1 MNVKS
6 KAAAAGMA
14 VFTLAVACSEVTE
27 VTTTDL
33 EGVVARDGVPFLVQS
48 IPDEVLDRLS
58 QHKLVVVGET
68 HLIWDH
74 QEMMAELVRALHERG
89 FRQLL
94 LEWPHMADW
103 ILTDF
108 VQDTQLEPDW
118 QPPGWFYSA
127 LIAAVRDFNRTL
139 PQAER
144 VAVRGIDMN
153 LQEYGG
159 AQDFKGSLSGLSHHL
174 TDPGPVAAFLQSNY
188 ETSGEQVEQL
198 ETLRAALETGRSTL
212 IDSWGEYWYDTV
224 AEMVEVERA
233 SVPIRAMRED
243 RYDLTAQMR
252 EAVMKLLADA
262 RLRGYEH
269 GTLMNVGGNHAQKAY
284 LKGTEQEW
292 LGDYLVHRSDAV
304 GGSAIVLNVTA
315 ARIVSGS
322 GNGSADFDVTD
333 ASPENELWRL
343 MNETWPDQIVFL
355 PVNDPVFLG
364 DGVPMN
370 FEGTIY
376 VGSPKRHYD
385 VFLLLPLAHRVPLP

>member
-1 MNVKS
+1 MNGKL
-6 KAAAAGMA
+6 KAVVLGVALG
-14 VFTLAVACSEVTE
+14 TLVACSEVTE

-33 EGVVARDGVPFLVQS
+33 EGVVARDGVTFVVQS

-58 QHKLVVVGET
+58 QHKLVLVGET
-68 HLIWDH
+68 HLIWEH
-74 QEMMAELVRALHERG
+74 QEMMAELVEALHERG

-103 ILTDF
+103 LLTDF
-108 VQDTQLEPDW
+108 VQDTRLEPGW
-118 QPPGWFYSA
+118 EPPSWFYSA

-159 AQDFKGSLSGLSHHL
+159 APDFKGSIRALSHHL
-174 TDPGPVAAFLQSNY
+174 PDPGPVAAFLQGNY
-188 ETSGEQVEQL
+188 ATPEAQVEVL
-198 ETLRAALETGRSTL
+198 ETLRSELEAGQSDLRTL
-212 IDSWGEYWYDTV
+212 WGEYWYDTV
-224 AEMVEVERA
+224 VEMVEVERA
-233 SVPIRAMRED
+233 SVPIRALRED
-243 RYDLTAQMR
+243 RYDMTAQMR

-262 RLRGYEH
+262 RLKDYEH
-269 GTLMNVGGNHAQKAY
+269 RTLMNVGGNHAQKEY
-284 LKGTEQEW
+284 LKGTNQEW

-304 GGSAIVLNVTA
+304 GGSSIVLTVTA
-315 ARIVSGS
+315 ARIVSDGPS
-322 GNGSADFDVTD
+322 ETLLFDVAD
-333 ASPENELWRL
+333 ASPENELWRI
-343 MNETWPDQIVFL
+343 MKETWPGQIVFL
-355 PVNDPVFLG
+355 PVDDPTFRG

-370 FEGTIY
+370 YEETIY

>member
-1 MNVKS
+1 MNGKL
-6 KAAAAGMA
+6 KAVVSGIALVTCVA
-14 VFTLAVACSEVTE
+14 ACSQTTE

-33 EGVVARDGVPFLVQS
+33 EDVVARDGVPFVAQS
-48 IPDEVLDRLS
+48 IPEEVLDRLS
-58 QHKLVVVGET
+58 QHKLVLVGET
-68 HLIWDH
+68 HLIWEH
-74 QEMMAELVRALHERG
+74 QEMMSELVRALHERG

-103 ILTDF
+103 VLTDF
-108 VQDTQLEPDW
+108 VQNTQLEPDW

-153 LQEYGG
+153 LQDYGG
-159 AQDFKGSLSGLSHHL
+159 AQDFKGSLRGLSHHL
-174 TDPGPVAAFLQSNY
+174 TDPGPVAAFLQGDYS
-188 ETSGEQVEQL
+188 TSEAQVEQL
-198 ETLRAALETGRSTL
+198 ETLRAALETGRSSL
-212 IDSWGEYWYDTV
+212 IGSWGQYWYETV
-224 AEMVEVERA
+224 IEMVEVERA

-243 RYDLTAQMR
+243 RYDLTVRMR
-252 EAVMKLLADA
+252 ESVMKLLADA

-269 GTLMNVGGNHAQKAY
+269 RTLMNVGGNHAQKEY
-284 LKGTEQEW
+284 LKGTDQEW
-292 LGDYLVHRSDAV
+292 LGDYLVHQSDAV
-304 GGSAIVLNVTA
+304 GGSSIVLTVTP

-322 GNGSADFDVTD
+322 GSGSADFDVTD
-333 ASPENELWRL
+333 ASPENELWRT
-343 MNETWPDQIVFL
+343 MSETWPGQIVFL
-355 PVNDPVFLG
+355 PVDDPVFLA